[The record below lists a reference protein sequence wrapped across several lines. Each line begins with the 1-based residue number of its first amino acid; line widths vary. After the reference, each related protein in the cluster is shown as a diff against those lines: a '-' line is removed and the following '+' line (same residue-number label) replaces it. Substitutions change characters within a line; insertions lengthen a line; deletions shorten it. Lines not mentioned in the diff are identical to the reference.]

1 MAQLEEA
8 KVEDH
13 RSLVSYPKIYK
24 ISRQEVSS
32 SQMRI
37 LPLEVSHGQFIS
49 DILEVLAWAL

>member
-13 RSLVSYPKIYK
+13 QSLVSYPKIYK

-49 DILEVLAWAL
+49 DILEV